1 MELIERFLLYR
12 VYGKSTKPAID
23 VANERSPYV
32 APTLASSRLTVGNAA
47 VVGTEQALHGSV
59 VQSLI
64 VSALVG
70 FQ

>member
-1 MELIERFLLYR
+1 MIERLLLYR
-12 VYGKSTKPAID
+12 VNSKSARPAID

-47 VVGTEQALHGSV
+47 VVGTEQALHGCV

-64 VSALVG
+64 ISALVG